1 MDITFGSPPFKPSM
15 SRDRKQISGCL
26 GVGGNEKNGSQR
38 GMRITSEVIDMSIIL
53 LVMIAS
59 WI

>member
-15 SRDRKQISGCL
+15 YSDRKQISGCL
-26 GVGGNEKNGSQR
+26 GVGGNEKKVSQR
-38 GMRITSEVIDMSIIL
+38 GMRKTSEVIDMSIIL